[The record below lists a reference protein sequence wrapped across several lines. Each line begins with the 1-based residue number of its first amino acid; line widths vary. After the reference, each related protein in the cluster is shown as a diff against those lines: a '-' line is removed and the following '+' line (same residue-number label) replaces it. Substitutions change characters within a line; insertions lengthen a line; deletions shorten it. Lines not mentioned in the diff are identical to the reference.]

1 MNVPIDYYV
10 LIDFAGFE
18 DVIDA
23 LGGVEIEVDKRMYYQ
38 TYDGLIDIEAGV
50 QRLDCLLYTS
60 WGEKRR
66 LAFCPWREKGVLSG
80 V

>member
-1 MNVPIDYYV
+1 MYKRQLLNVPIDYYV

-50 QRLDCLLYTS
+50 Q
-60 WGEKRR
+60 
-66 LAFCPWREKGVLSG
+66 LSLIHI
-80 V
+80 